1 MSQLLEPLLSAVFLF
16 FATLGTGLIPVMYMS
31 KLAEKG
37 DSGMGYLKYVSDF
50 GIGMLLG
57 TSCLLVIP
65 EGVEKFGD
73 KGGRGFGI
81 SLLLGFMILYGLD
94 RFLHALQAGHILS
107 GWFDA
112 SAAPDPLERNIDLI
126 NPRKTVPFILTNN
139 IVFAL
144 VIHAFSDGL
153 ALGIA
158 ESYDSLKFVMLIA
171 IIIHKIPAT
180 LSLTG
185 IMISKQRL
193 PKLQVISNLIAFSI
207 STPFGLLFVILMR
220 FVSKDL
226 IEKMS
231 DGLLVLSGSS
241 LLYASLLALISP
253 SKDQEQKLQNDGPI
267 PVSGSVLEMG
277 EGVTT
282 EEKIE
287 EESLPDVRLLL
298 LGIFIPLMISFFA
311 PHDS

>member
-253 SKDQEQKLQNDGPI
+253 SKDQEQQLQNDGPI

-287 EESLPDVRLLL
+287 QESLPDVRLLL